1 LIVAQ
6 GICGAGTIVHS
17 LLVETVRLLK
27 PSPGPTR
34 ERIPKGRISCWIDFS
49 GKRMDLRITRIPRDF
64 DRISENVWHTI
75 DVRLS
80 FS

>member
-1 LIVAQ
+1 LIIAQ
-6 GICGAGTIVHS
+6 GIYRASTIVYS

-27 PSPGPTR
+27 PSPGLSR
-34 ERIPKGRISCWIDFS
+34 ERIPDRRISSWIDFS
-49 GKRMDLRITRIPRDF
+49 GERMDLRITRIPRDF
-64 DRISENVWHTI
+64 DRISENVWHTF